1 MGCNCKVSNGGSQD
15 KSTVQSDFEQE
26 SGVQNFVRYSAKIIG
41 FLMGVILIPIIVV
54 GIIWFMFDII
64 VLNKEVDLR
73 IILKK
78 IVKINKA
85 IMTDDEDEEDED
97 YDEEIDYEVEE
108 YITENVEEIK

>member
-1 MGCNCKVSNGGSQD
+1 MACNCKVSNGGSQD
-15 KSTVQSDFEQE
+15 KNSVQGEFEQE
-26 SGVQNFVRYSAKIIG
+26 SGVQKFVWYSAKIIG
-41 FLMGVILIPIIVV
+41 FLLGVILLPIIVV
-54 GIIWFMFDII
+54 VIIWFMFDII

-85 IMTDDEDEEDED
+85 IMADDEDEDDD